1 MRDLASL
8 NARYGPIYRV
18 WLLGVLMLGSMVMVL
33 SSTSINVAL
42 PAIMDEFAMGLPM
55 AQWLATGFLASMTA
69 GLLLAAWAQA
79 KLGARLTVQISI
91 GLFVLCSIAALLA
104 SHGWQLIILRSIQG
118 ASAGIIQ
125 PLATVL
131 IFRVYAGGGRGKA
144 LGIYGLGLMVAP
156 SIGPTIGG
164 YLVDHF
170 GWASA
175 FWLPLPICFI
185 LLLAGHWLLPDES
198 QKNARRLDVLSFV
211 MLSVAIFSG
220 LGAISEAQR
229 YAWSDWRV
237 SGLAVLTV
245 LCAIVFFRRTISS
258 KKPILS
264 LRLWRL
270 AAFRRASWLALAL
283 GLGLYGSTY
292 LIPLFL
298 QTINGYSAGAAG
310 VLLLPAGILLGL
322 ASFASGWLCDRI
334 AIVWLLC
341 AGLLLFALSSVWY
354 GIWGASSG
362 FLWLCIIAGLGR
374 MGIGLMMP
382 ALSMASL
389 DSLSS
394 DELPYGA
401 GAVTFV
407 RQLGGAFGI
416 NVLTVFLDWQ
426 HRSLGGDFAAETI
439 AFERTFVLLG
449 VLFLLALWPAWRLR
463 KYSRPSSKQEH
474 PATANGAGQQDTT

>member
-8 NARYGPIYRV
+8 NARYGPVYRI

-42 PAIMDEFAMGLPM
+42 PAIMDEFAMGRPM

-91 GLFVLCSIAALLA
+91 GLFVVCSVAALMA
-104 SHGWQLIILRSIQG
+104 TQGWQLLVLRSVQG

-144 LGIYGLGLMVAP
+144 LGMYGLGLMVAP
-156 SIGPTIGG
+156 SIGPTVGG
-164 YLVDHF
+164 YLIDHF

-175 FWLPLPICFI
+175 FWLPLPICFV
-185 LLLAGHWLLPDES
+185 LLVAGHWLLPDES
-198 QKNARRLDVLSFV
+198 QSNAKRLDVLSFV
-211 MLSVAIFSG
+211 MLTVAIFAG

-229 YAWSDWRV
+229 YAWGDWRV
-237 SGLAVLTV
+237 TALAVLTAV
-245 LCAIVFFRRTISS
+245 CGTVFFRRTLNS
-258 KKPILS
+258 KKPILH

-310 VLLLPAGILLGL
+310 TLLLPAGILLGL
-322 ASFASGWLCDRI
+322 ASFASGWLSDRI
-334 AIVWLLC
+334 AIVWLLFI
-341 AGLLLFALSSVWY
+341 GLFLFAFSAVWY
-354 GIWGASSG
+354 GIWGAGSG

-374 MGIGLMMP
+374 MGIGLIMP

-389 DSLSS
+389 DSLTA

-416 NVLTVFLDWQ
+416 NLLTVFLEWQ
-426 HRSLGGDFAAETI
+426 HKSLGGDFAAETL
-439 AFERTFVLLG
+439 AFERTFILLG
-449 VLFLLALWPAWRLR
+449 VVFLLTLWPTWRLR
-463 KYSRPSSKQEH
+463 KYPK
-474 PATANGAGQQDTT
+474 PARKKL

>member
-1 MRDLASL
+1 MKRDLVSL
-8 NARYGPIYRV
+8 NAHFGPLYRI

-42 PAIMDEFAMGLPM
+42 PAIMDEFSMGRPM
-55 AQWLATGFLASMTA
+55 AQWLATGFLAAMTA

-104 SHGWQLIILRSIQG
+104 TQGWQLIILRILQG

-131 IFRVYAGGGRGKA
+131 IFRVYAGGGRGSA
-144 LGIYGLGLMVAP
+144 LGMYGLGLMIAP
-156 SIGPTIGG
+156 SIGPTVGG

-170 GWASA
+170 GWMSA
-175 FWLPLPICFI
+175 FWLPLPVCFI

-198 QKNARRLDVLSFV
+198 NPNAKRLDVLSFV
-211 MLSVAIFSG
+211 MLTVAIFAG
-220 LGAISEAQR
+220 LGAISEAQY
-229 YAWSDWRV
+229 YAFGDWRV
-237 SGLAVLTV
+237 AVLALITAV
-245 LCAIVFFRRTISS
+245 CSVVFFVRTLNS

-270 AAFRRASWLALAL
+270 AAFRRASWVALAL

-298 QTINGYSAGAAG
+298 QTIQGYSAGHAG

-341 AGLLLFALSSVWY
+341 VGLFLFAVSAVWY
-354 GIWGASSG
+354 GIWGASAG
-362 FLWLCIIAGLGR
+362 FLWLCVIAALGR
-374 MGIGLMMP
+374 MGIGLIMP
-382 ALSMASL
+382 ALSTASL
-389 DSLSS
+389 DSLTV

-416 NVLTVFLDWQ
+416 NLLTVFLEWQ
-426 HRSLGGDFAAETI
+426 HRVLGGDFAAETQ
-439 AFERTFVLLG
+439 AFERTFIVLGLA
-449 VLFLLALWPAWRLR
+449 FLLALWPAWRLR
-463 KYSRPSSKQEH
+463 KLPK
-474 PATANGAGQQDTT
+474 PNKKTT

>member
-1 MRDLASL
+1 MKRDLASL
-8 NARYGPIYRV
+8 NAHFGALYRV

-42 PAIMDEFAMGLPM
+42 PAIMDEFAMGRPL
-55 AQWLATGFLASMTA
+55 AQWLATGFLAAMTA

-79 KLGARLTVQISI
+79 KFGSRLTVQVSI
-91 GLFVLCSIAALLA
+91 GLFVLCSIVALIA
-104 SHGWQLIILRSIQG
+104 TEGWQLIVLRILQG
-118 ASAGIIQ
+118 TSAGIIQ

-131 IFRVYAGGGRGKA
+131 IFRVYAGGGRGAA
-144 LGIYGLGLMVAP
+144 LGVYGLGLMIAP

-175 FWLPLPICFI
+175 FWLPLPVCFV
-185 LLLAGHWLLPDES
+185 LMLAGHWLLPDES
-198 QKNARRLDVLSFV
+198 NANAKRLDVRSFV
-211 MLSVAIFSG
+211 MLTIAIFAG

-229 YAWSDWRV
+229 YAWSDWHV
-237 SGLAVLTV
+237 CALALLTAV
-245 LCAIVFFRRTISS
+245 CARGFFVRTLKSDR
-258 KKPILS
+258 PILS

-270 AAFRRASWLALAL
+270 AAFRRASWVALAL

-298 QTINGYSAGAAG
+298 QTIKGYSAGHAG

-341 AGLLLFALSSVWY
+341 IGLFLFAVSSVWY

-362 FLWLCIIAGLGR
+362 FLWLCIIAGVGR
-374 MGIGLMMP
+374 LGIGLIMP
-382 ALSMASL
+382 ALSIASL
-389 DSLSS
+389 DSLTV

-416 NVLTVFLDWQ
+416 NLLTVFLEWQ
-426 HRSLGGDFAAETI
+426 HQSLGGDFAAETQ
-439 AFERTFVLLG
+439 AFERTFILLG
-449 VLFLLALWPAWRLR
+449 VAFLLALWPAWRLR
-463 KYSRPSSKQEH
+463 KFPKLKKKT
-474 PATANGAGQQDTT
+474 PASAAETS

>member
-1 MRDLASL
+1 MKRDLASL
-8 NARYGPIYRV
+8 NARFGALYRV

-42 PAIMDEFAMGLPM
+42 PAIMDEFAMGLPL
-55 AQWLATGFLASMTA
+55 AQWLATGFLAAMTA

-79 KLGARLTVQISI
+79 KFGSRWTVQVSI
-91 GLFVLCSIAALLA
+91 GLFVLCSIAALIA
-104 SHGWQLIILRSIQG
+104 TEGWQLIVLRILQG
-118 ASAGIIQ
+118 ASAGMIQ

-131 IFRVYAGGGRGKA
+131 IFRVYAGGGRGAA
-144 LGIYGLGLMVAP
+144 LGVYGLGLMIAP

-170 GWASA
+170 GWTSA
-175 FWLPLPICFI
+175 FWLPLPVCFV
-185 LLLAGHWLLPDES
+185 LMAAGHWLLPDER
-198 QKNARRLDVLSFV
+198 NANAKRLDVRSFI
-211 MLSVAIFSG
+211 LLTVAIFAG

-229 YAWSDWRV
+229 YAWNDWHV
-237 SGLAVLTV
+237 TSLALLTV
-245 LCAIVFFRRTISS
+245 ICARLFFVRTLNSNR
-258 KKPILS
+258 PILS

-270 AAFRRASWLALAL
+270 AAFRRASWVALAL

-298 QTINGYSAGAAG
+298 QSIKGYSAGHSG

-341 AGLLLFALSSVWY
+341 IGLFLFAVSSVWY

-362 FLWLCIIAGLGR
+362 FLWLCIIASIGR
-374 MGIGLMMP
+374 IGIGLIMP
-382 ALSMASL
+382 ALSIASL
-389 DSLSS
+389 NSLTV

-416 NVLTVFLDWQ
+416 NLLTVFLDWQ
-426 HRSLGGDFAAETI
+426 YQSLGGDFAAETQ
-439 AFERTFVLLG
+439 AFERTFIVLGLA
-449 VLFLLALWPAWRLR
+449 FMLALWPAWRLR
-463 KYSRPSSKQEH
+463 KFPKLKKKAPS
-474 PATANGAGQQDTT
+474 ATAESS

>member
-1 MRDLASL
+1 MKRDLASL
-8 NARYGPIYRV
+8 NARFGALYRV

-42 PAIMDEFAMGLPM
+42 PAIMDEFSMGRPL
-55 AQWLATGFLASMTA
+55 AQWLATGFLAAMTA

-79 KLGARLTVQISI
+79 KFGSRLTVQFSI
-91 GLFVLCSIAALLA
+91 GLFVVCSVLA
-104 SHGWQLIILRSIQG
+104 MMATAGWQLIILRILQG
-118 ASAGIIQ
+118 GSAGIIQ

-131 IFRVYAGGGRGKA
+131 IFRVYAGGGRGAA
-144 LGIYGLGLMVAP
+144 LGMYGLGLMIAP
-156 SIGPTIGG
+156 SIGPTVGG

-170 GWASA
+170 GWMSA
-175 FWLPLPICFI
+175 FWLPLPVCFV
-185 LLLAGHWLLPDES
+185 LMLAGHWLLPDEQNPNS
-198 QKNARRLDVLSFV
+198 RRLDVLSFV
-211 MLSVAIFSG
+211 MLTTAIFAG
-220 LGAISEAQR
+220 LAAISEGPR
-229 YAWSDWRV
+229 YAWGDWRV
-237 SGLAVLTV
+237 VTLALITAV
-245 LCAIVFFRRTISS
+245 CALVFFIRTLRS
-258 KKPILS
+258 KKPILH

-270 AAFRRASWLALAL
+270 AAFRRASWVALAL

-298 QTINGYSAGAAG
+298 QTINGYSAGDAG

-341 AGLLLFALSSVWY
+341 AGLFLFALSAVWY

-362 FLWLCIIAGLGR
+362 FLWLCVIASLGR
-374 MGIGLMMP
+374 MGIGLIMP

-389 DSLSS
+389 DSLTV

-416 NVLTVFLDWQ
+416 NLLTVYLEWQ
-426 HRSLGGDFAAETI
+426 YKSLGGDFVAETL
-439 AFERTFVLLG
+439 AFERTFIVLGLA
-449 VLFLLALWPAWRLR
+449 FLLALWPAWRLR
-463 KYSRPSSKQEH
+463 KLPKPSKKS
-474 PATANGAGQQDTT
+474 AV

>member
-1 MRDLASL
+1 MKRDLASL
-8 NARYGPIYRV
+8 NARFGALYRV

-42 PAIMDEFAMGLPM
+42 PAIMDEFAMGRPL
-55 AQWLATGFLASMTA
+55 AQWLATGFLAAMTA

-79 KLGARLTVQISI
+79 KLGSRLTVQFSI
-91 GLFVLCSIAALLA
+91 GLFVLCSLAALVA
-104 SHGWQLIILRSIQG
+104 TEGWQLIVLRILQG
-118 ASAGIIQ
+118 TSAGIIQ

-131 IFRVYAGGGRGKA
+131 IFRVYAGGGRGAA
-144 LGIYGLGLMVAP
+144 LGVYGLGLMIAP

-164 YLVDHF
+164 YLIDHF

-175 FWLPLPICFI
+175 FWLPLPVCFV
-185 LLLAGHWLLPDES
+185 LMLAGHWLLPDES
-198 QKNARRLDVLSFV
+198 NANAKRLDVLSFV
-211 MLSVAIFSG
+211 MLTIAIFAG

-229 YAWSDWRV
+229 YAWSDWHV
-237 SGLAVLTV
+237 CTLALLTLV
-245 LCAIVFFRRTISS
+245 CARVFFVRTLSS
-258 KKPILS
+258 NRPILS

-270 AAFRRASWLALAL
+270 PAFRRASWVALAL

-298 QTINGYSAGAAG
+298 QTIKGYSAGHAG

-341 AGLLLFALSSVWY
+341 IGLFLFAVSSVWY

-362 FLWLCIIAGLGR
+362 FLWLCIIAGVGR
-374 MGIGLMMP
+374 LGIGLIMP
-382 ALSMASL
+382 ALSIASL
-389 DSLSS
+389 DSLTV

-416 NVLTVFLDWQ
+416 NLLTVFLEWQ
-426 HRSLGGDFAAETI
+426 HQSLGGDFAAETQ
-439 AFERTFVLLG
+439 AFERTFILLG
-449 VLFLLALWPAWRLR
+449 LAFMLALWPAWRLR
-463 KYSRPSSKQEH
+463 KFPKLKKKTSA
-474 PATANGAGQQDTT
+474 PAAQTS

>member
-1 MRDLASL
+1 MKRDLASL
-8 NARYGPIYRV
+8 NARFGALYRV

-42 PAIMDEFAMGLPM
+42 PAIMDEFVMGRPM
-55 AQWLATGFLASMTA
+55 AQWLATGFLAAMTA

-79 KLGARLTVQISI
+79 KFGSRITVQASI
-91 GLFVLCSIAALLA
+91 GLFVVCSIVALMA
-104 SHGWQLIILRSIQG
+104 TEGWQLIILRILQG

-131 IFRVYAGGGRGKA
+131 IFRVYAGGGRGTA
-144 LGIYGLGLMVAP
+144 LGIYGLGLMIAP
-156 SIGPTIGG
+156 SVGPTVGG
-164 YLVDHF
+164 YLIDHF
-170 GWASA
+170 GWMSA
-175 FWLPLPICFI
+175 FWLPLPVCFV
-185 LLLAGHWLLPDES
+185 LMVAGHWLLPDERNPNP
-198 QKNARRLDVLSFV
+198 KRLDVLSFV
-211 MLSVAIFSG
+211 MLTTAIFAG
-220 LGAISEAQR
+220 LAAISEVQR
-229 YAWSDWRV
+229 YAWGDWRV
-237 SGLAVLTV
+237 TALVLITV
-245 LCAIVFFRRTISS
+245 ICSIVFFKRTLSS
-258 KKPILS
+258 KRPILS

-270 AAFRRASWLALAL
+270 AAFRRASWVALAL

-298 QTINGYSAGAAG
+298 QTINGYSAGHAG
-310 VLLLPAGILLGL
+310 ILLLPAGILLGL

-341 AGLLLFALSSVWY
+341 VGLFLFAFSSVWF

-362 FLWLCIIAGLGR
+362 FFWLCVFAALGRLGLGL
-374 MGIGLMMP
+374 IMP
-382 ALSMASL
+382 ALSTASL
-389 DSLSS
+389 DSLTV

-416 NVLTVFLDWQ
+416 NLLTVFLEWQ
-426 HRSLGGDFAAETI
+426 HKSLGGDFAAEAI

-449 VLFLLALWPAWRLR
+449 VAFLLALWPAWRLR
-463 KYSRPSSKQEH
+463 KFPKISKKH
-474 PATANGAGQQDTT
+474 TDR

>member
-1 MRDLASL
+1 MKRDLASL
-8 NARYGPIYRV
+8 NARFGPLYRF

-42 PAIMDEFAMGLPM
+42 PAIMDEFMMGRPM
-55 AQWLATGFLASMTA
+55 AQWLATGFLAAMTA

-79 KLGARLTVQISI
+79 KLGSRLTVQISI
-91 GLFVLCSIAALLA
+91 GLFVVCSILALLA
-104 SHGWQLIILRSIQG
+104 TAGWQLIVLRTLQG
-118 ASAGIIQ
+118 AAAGIIQ

-131 IFRVYAGGGRGKA
+131 IFRVYAGGGRGAA
-144 LGIYGLGLMVAP
+144 LGMYGLGLMIAP
-156 SIGPTIGG
+156 SIGPTVGG

-170 GWASA
+170 GWMSA
-175 FWLPLPICFI
+175 FWLPLPVCFI
-185 LLLAGHWLLPDES
+185 LMIAGHWLLPDES
-198 QKNARRLDVLSFV
+198 NPNAKRLDVLSFV
-211 MLSVAIFSG
+211 MLSTTIFAG

-229 YAWSDWRV
+229 YAWGDWRV
-237 SGLAVLTV
+237 TV
-245 LCAIVFFRRTISS
+245 LALITVFCAVVFFVRTLSS

-270 AAFRRASWLALAL
+270 APFRRASWVALAL

-298 QTINGYSAGAAG
+298 QTIKGYSAGEAG
-310 VLLLPAGILLGL
+310 ILLLPAGILLGL

-341 AGLLLFALSSVWY
+341 AGLFLFALSSVWY

-362 FLWLCIIAGLGR
+362 FLWLCVMAGLGR
-374 MGIGLMMP
+374 MGFGLIMP

-389 DSLSS
+389 DSLTV

-416 NVLTVFLDWQ
+416 NLLTVFLEWQ
-426 HRSLGGDFAAETI
+426 HHSLGGDFAAETI
-439 AFERTFVLLG
+439 AFERTFIVLG
-449 VLFLLALWPAWRLR
+449 VAFLLALWPAWRLR
-463 KYSRPSSKQEH
+463 KLPK
-474 PATANGAGQQDTT
+474 PTKNNN

>member
-1 MRDLASL
+1 MKRDLASL
-8 NARYGPIYRV
+8 TARFGVLYRV

-42 PAIMDEFAMGLPM
+42 PAIMDEFAMGRPL
-55 AQWLATGFLASMTA
+55 AQWLATGFLAAMTA

-79 KLGARLTVQISI
+79 KLGSRLTVQISI
-91 GLFVLCSIAALLA
+91 GLFVVCSIVALVA
-104 SHGWQLIILRSIQG
+104 TEGWQLIVLRILQG

-131 IFRVYAGGGRGKA
+131 IFRVYAGGGRGAA
-144 LGIYGLGLMVAP
+144 LGVYGLGLMIAP
-156 SIGPTIGG
+156 SIGPTVGG

-170 GWASA
+170 GWTSA
-175 FWLPLPICFI
+175 FWLPLPVCFV
-185 LLLAGHWLLPDES
+185 LLFAGHWLLPDES
-198 QKNARRLDVLSFV
+198 NANAKRLDVLSFV
-211 MLSVAIFSG
+211 MLTVAIFAG

-229 YAWSDWRV
+229 YDWNDWHV
-237 SGLAVLTV
+237 CVLALLTV
-245 LCAIVFFRRTISS
+245 VCSAVFFLRTLKSDR
-258 KKPILS
+258 PILS

-270 AAFRRASWLALAL
+270 AAFRRASWVALAL

-292 LIPLFL
+292 LIPLYL
-298 QTINGYSAGAAG
+298 QTIKGYSAGDAG

-341 AGLLLFALSSVWY
+341 AGLFLFAISAVWY
-354 GIWGASSG
+354 GLWGASSG
-362 FLWLCIIAGLGR
+362 FLWLCVIAALGR
-374 MGIGLMMP
+374 MGIGLIMP
-382 ALSMASL
+382 ALSTASL
-389 DSLSS
+389 DSLTV

-416 NVLTVFLDWQ
+416 NLLTVFLEWQ
-426 HRSLGGDFAAETI
+426 HQSLGGDFSAETT
-439 AFERTFVLLG
+439 AFERTFILLG
-449 VLFLLALWPAWRLR
+449 LAFILALWPAWRLR
-463 KYSRPSSKQEH
+463 KLPKPVKAH
-474 PATANGAGQQDTT
+474 

>member
-1 MRDLASL
+1 MKRDLASL
-8 NARYGPIYRV
+8 NAHFGALYRV

-42 PAIMDEFAMGLPM
+42 PAIMDEFAMGRPL
-55 AQWLATGFLASMTA
+55 AQWLATGFLAAMTA

-79 KLGARLTVQISI
+79 KFGSRLTVQVSI
-91 GLFVLCSIAALLA
+91 GLFVLCSIVALIA
-104 SHGWQLIILRSIQG
+104 TEGWQLIVLRILQG
-118 ASAGIIQ
+118 TSAGIIQ

-131 IFRVYAGGGRGKA
+131 IFRVYAGGGRGAA
-144 LGIYGLGLMVAP
+144 LGVYGLGLMIAP

-175 FWLPLPICFI
+175 FWLPLPVCFV
-185 LLLAGHWLLPDES
+185 LMLAGHWLLPDES
-198 QKNARRLDVLSFV
+198 NANAKRLDVRSFV
-211 MLSVAIFSG
+211 MLTIAIFAG

-229 YAWSDWRV
+229 YAWSDWHV
-237 SGLAVLTV
+237 CALALLTAV
-245 LCAIVFFRRTISS
+245 CARGFFVRTLKSDR
-258 KKPILS
+258 PILS

-270 AAFRRASWLALAL
+270 AAFRRASWVALAL

-298 QTINGYSAGAAG
+298 QTIKGYSAGHAG

-341 AGLLLFALSSVWY
+341 IGLFLFAVSSVWY

-362 FLWLCIIAGLGR
+362 FLWLCIIAGVGR
-374 MGIGLMMP
+374 LGIGLIMP
-382 ALSMASL
+382 ALSIASL
-389 DSLSS
+389 DSLTV

-416 NVLTVFLDWQ
+416 NLLTVFLEWQ
-426 HRSLGGDFAAETI
+426 HQSLGGDFAAETQ
-439 AFERTFVLLG
+439 AFERTFILLG
-449 VLFLLALWPAWRLR
+449 VAFLLALWPAWRLR
-463 KYSRPSSKQEH
+463 KFPKLKKKTSASAAETS
-474 PATANGAGQQDTT
+474 

>member
-1 MRDLASL
+1 MKRDLASL
-8 NARYGPIYRV
+8 NARFGALYRI

-42 PAIMDEFAMGLPM
+42 PAIMDEFAMGRPM
-55 AQWLATGFLASMTA
+55 AQWLATGFLAAMTS

-79 KLGARLTVQISI
+79 KFGSRLTVQVSI
-91 GLFVLCSIAALLA
+91 GLFVVCSIAALMA
-104 SHGWQLIILRSIQG
+104 TEGWHLIVLRILQG

-131 IFRVYAGGGRGKA
+131 IFRVYAGGGRGAA
-144 LGIYGLGLMVAP
+144 LGVYGLGLMIAP
-156 SIGPTIGG
+156 SVGPTVGG
-164 YLVDHF
+164 YLIDHF
-170 GWASA
+170 GWMSA
-175 FWLPLPICFI
+175 FWLPLPVCFV
-185 LLLAGHWLLPDES
+185 LMVAGHWLLPDEGNP
-198 QKNARRLDVLSFV
+198 KAKRLDVFSFV
-211 MLSVAIFSG
+211 MLTVAIFAG
-220 LGAISEAQR
+220 LAAISEAQR
-229 YAWSDWRV
+229 SSLGDWRV
-237 SGLAVLTV
+237 TALALITLVCSVL
-245 LCAIVFFRRTISS
+245 FFQRTLKS

-270 AAFRRASWLALAL
+270 APFRRASWVALAM

-298 QTINGYSAGAAG
+298 QTISGYSAGHAG
-310 VLLLPAGILLGL
+310 VLLLPAGIFLGL

-341 AGLLLFALSSVWY
+341 AGLILFAFSALWY

-362 FLWLCIIAGLGR
+362 FLWLCIIASLGRLGLGL
-374 MGIGLMMP
+374 IMP
-382 ALSMASL
+382 ALSTASL
-389 DSLSS
+389 DSLTV

-416 NVLTVFLDWQ
+416 NLLTVFLEWQ
-426 HRSLGGDFAAETI
+426 HQSLGGDFAAESI
-439 AFERTFVLLG
+439 AFERTFMVLGLA
-449 VLFLLALWPAWRLR
+449 FLLALWPAWRLR
-463 KYSRPSSKQEH
+463 KFPKVVKK
-474 PATANGAGQQDTT
+474 TM

>member
-1 MRDLASL
+1 MKRDLASL
-8 NARYGPIYRV
+8 NARFGVLYRV

-42 PAIMDEFAMGLPM
+42 PSIMDEFAMGRPM
-55 AQWLATGFLASMTA
+55 AQWLATGFLAAMTA

-79 KLGARLTVQISI
+79 KFGSRLTVQFSI
-91 GLFVLCSIAALLA
+91 GVFVLCSIAALMA
-104 SHGWQLIILRSIQG
+104 TEGWQLIVLRILQG
-118 ASAGIIQ
+118 TSAGIIQ

-131 IFRVYAGGGRGKA
+131 IFRVYAGGGRGAA
-144 LGIYGLGLMVAP
+144 LGVYGLGLMIAP
-156 SIGPTIGG
+156 SVGPTVGG

-170 GWASA
+170 GWMSA
-175 FWLPLPICFI
+175 FWLPLPVCVV
-185 LLLAGHWLLPDES
+185 LMVAGHWLLPDEGNP
-198 QKNARRLDVLSFV
+198 NAKRLDVLSFV
-211 MLSVAIFSG
+211 MLTIAIFAG

-229 YAWSDWRV
+229 YAWNDWHV
-237 SGLAVLTV
+237 SLLALLTV
-245 LCAIVFFRRTISS
+245 ACSSVFFRRTLNSDR
-258 KKPILS
+258 PILS

-270 AAFRRASWLALAL
+270 AAFRRASWVALAL

-298 QTINGYSAGAAG
+298 QTIKGYSAGHAG

-341 AGLLLFALSSVWY
+341 VGLFLFAVSSVWY

-362 FLWLCIIAGLGR
+362 FLGLCVIAAVGRLGLGL
-374 MGIGLMMP
+374 IMP
-382 ALSMASL
+382 ALSTASL
-389 DSLSS
+389 DSLTV

-416 NVLTVFLDWQ
+416 NLLTVFLEWQ
-426 HRSLGGDFAAETI
+426 HQSLGGDLAAETI
-439 AFERTFVLLG
+439 AFERTFVILG
-449 VLFLLALWPAWRLR
+449 VAFVLALWPAWRLR
-463 KYSRPSSKQEH
+463 KFPKPKKES
-474 PATANGAGQQDTT
+474 A